1 MSSRT
6 IAVACALLALAAP
19 ASGHSPAADGC
30 GGTEAAEYSRELQ
43 VMRATAVT
51 LAAPLSASDSPPRL
65 ELERRYAISLLEQ
78 TQVSFR
84 AGPARAARG
93 ANSRG
98 GVFNF
103 VTGLPGKYRITLTS
117 RHWVDVIDGT
127 VAVESVGH
135 FGPGCALAHKIVEFE
150 LPGGREMTL
159 QVSGREDA
167 IVGIAITHV
176 ADSAASVARVVRRAP
191 LRRYR
196 AENSSSVSVASEFSP
211 NVTRA
216 GTSLFTCSLR
226 CSGAPRHSS

>member
-1 MSSRT
+1 MSSRA
-6 IAVACALLALAAP
+6 IAIACALVVLAAP
-19 ASGHSPAADGC
+19 AGGHSPAADGC
-30 GGTEAAEYSRELQ
+30 GGTATAEYSRELQ

-51 LAAPLSASDSPPRL
+51 LAAPLSGSDSRPRL

-78 TQVSFR
+78 AQVSFR
-84 AGPARAARG
+84 AAPARAARG
-93 ANSRG
+93 ANPRG

-127 VAVESVGH
+127 VALESVGH

-167 IVGIAITHV
+167 IVGLAITHV
-176 ADSAASVARVVRRAP
+176 AHVADAATSVARVVRSWRAP
-191 LRRYR
+191 
-196 AENSSSVSVASEFSP
+196 P
-211 NVTRA
+211 
-216 GTSLFTCSLR
+216 
-226 CSGAPRHSS
+226 